1 MEENKYDSQILMRMG
16 SDQMKLKEDLEIES
30 DFNNL
35 KKIQDDDIFNLVV
48 NETALSEKAANSKNE
63 QLHQLYNKKKSSKR

>member
-1 MEENKYDSQILMRMG
+1 
-16 SDQMKLKEDLEIES
+16 MKLKEDLEIES

-63 QLHQLYNKKKSSKR
+63 QLH